1 MVVGAKSCAGKIRS
15 ELTEEEEHPTPL

>member
-1 MVVGAKSCAGKIRS
+1 MVVGNKSCAGKIRA